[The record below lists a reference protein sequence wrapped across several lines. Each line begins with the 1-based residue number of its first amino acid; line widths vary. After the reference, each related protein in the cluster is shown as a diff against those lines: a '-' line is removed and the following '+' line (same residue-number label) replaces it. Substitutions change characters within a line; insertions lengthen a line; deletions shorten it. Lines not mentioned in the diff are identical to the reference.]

1 MIGGVGMTCGIKR
14 AVSFS
19 LALLLTL
26 SLFCALPAFATGEP
40 ETRFVFDS
48 LTRGETVYPTADAP
62 VELSLAGGAVFTAE
76 GLDLRGGTSNAFYL
90 SLVNSSS
97 ANRIRVTYTYT
108 EGGAPITETAEHALT
123 PYSDA
128 VQRPILAAPHM
139 QNRTVSALQIA
150 FAGDATPEGTVLL
163 RSFFDLNTYLEESQQ
178 HWAAFSVCHYNAEN
192 GTVEIAGSVDYAATV
207 LFAGQ
212 SLALFSLGS
221 DEEFYLSRKTPIAR
235 TGMSLEFSFSVKV
248 DSADDLFARYVV
260 AAVDDQGAGTPLCTP
275 TYPSFSAS
283 APESETGFK
292 GFHTEAL
299 STVLDC
305 APDVE
310 LVDVYL
316 DRLQA
321 AQGEGILYVGEHAYY
336 YFNEGYV
343 TEIDRRVRNLTGIG
357 THVYLRF
364 LIGGDANNIS
374 FADYSDAG
382 LGVVGKLPAVRGLES
397 ERDLYA
403 FTAFLAAR
411 YADDTVGRISGVV
424 LGRSADRA
432 DLYSYADIADFGT
445 YIKLYVDMFDLV
457 AVTVRRHI
465 PDAQIV
471 LPVSDGVWNDTYTSS
486 FEQGNYPTT
495 LFLPSLLSAL
505 QAQILEPQ
513 PFCVMLET
521 SALPD
526 RVSGAAGARYG
537 ADRLG
542 EFVALLHAYGADAPF
557 LSAKLS
563 VSWTPDAALSAS
575 ALRAAYLWYYGALT
589 QNPDATS
596 FFADFSLAEER
607 GVESGAAALSYLA
620 RYIDTDKFDTA
631 AATALTAL
639 GVTSLQELFPELGAA
654 ALRSRT
660 VTTLSLSPSGYG
672 SGAIPAGNYR
682 FCDFT
687 TATGTLGW
695 YGGYGCSDL
704 ALRVSS
710 GNHRSMVARLSG
722 AGDYA
727 DIAYSFA
734 RPVNLSFA
742 PMMCVELAVEGTPE
756 ARYEV
761 QLRLVGDADT
771 VIASAIATEGQNG
784 RFYLDL
790 SGLNYTLST
799 LRSIRITARPL
810 DGNTEDFV
818 LSVSTFDLGSP
829 VLSGAELS
837 ERFGAILQSAVNDG
851 DKTEEK
857 RSYTVPIVVT
867 VIVVLTCAAIL
878 IFLFTRRKS
887 RRAIRPGKTDNYIRK
902 EG

>member
-1 MIGGVGMTCGIKR
+1 MTRGIKR
-14 AVSFS
+14 AISLL

-26 SLFCALPAFATGEP
+26 SLFGALPAFATGEP
-40 ETRFVFDS
+40 QTRFAFGS
-48 LTRGETVYPTADAP
+48 LTRGETVYPTTDAP
-62 VELSLAGGAVFTAE
+62 VELSLSGGAVFTA
-76 GLDLRGGTSNAFYL
+76 GDLHLHGGTSNAFYV

-97 ANRIRVTYTYT
+97 ATRIRVTYTYT
-108 EGGAPITETAEHALT
+108 EGGAPVTETTEHALT
-123 PYSDA
+123 PYSDV
-128 VQRPILAAPHM
+128 VQRPILAAPNM

-163 RSFFDLNTYLEESQQ
+163 RSFFDLNTYLDESQQ
-178 HWAAFSVCHYNAEN
+178 HWAAFSACHYNAES
-192 GTVEIAGSVDYAATV
+192 GTVEIAGEVDYAATV

-212 SLALFSLGS
+212 SLALFSLES

-235 TGMSLEFSFSVKV
+235 AGMSLEFSFSVKV
-248 DSADDLFARYVV
+248 NSADDLFARYVV
-260 AAVDDQGAGTPLCTP
+260 AAVDEQGAGTPLCTP
-275 TYPSFSAS
+275 TYPTFSVT
-283 APESETGFK
+283 APERETGFK

-305 APDVE
+305 APGVE
-310 LVDVYL
+310 MVDVYL

-336 YFNEGYV
+336 YFNEAYV

-364 LIGGDANNIS
+364 LIGGDANNVS
-374 FADYSDAG
+374 FADYSDPG
-382 LGVVGKLPAVRGLES
+382 LGVVGKLPTVRGEDS

-432 DLYSYADIADFGT
+432 DLYSYADAADFGA
-445 YIKLYVDMFDLV
+445 YIKLYVDMLNLV
-457 AVTVRRHI
+457 AVTVRRSI
-465 PDAQIV
+465 PDARVV
-471 LPVSDGVWNDTYTSS
+471 LPVSDSVWNDTLTPS
-486 FEQGNYPTT
+486 FEQGNYPST

-505 QAQILEPQ
+505 KAQILEPQ
-513 PFCVMLET
+513 SFSVMLET

-526 RVSGAAGARYG
+526 RVSGAASALYG

-542 EFVALLHAYGADAPF
+542 EFTALLRTYGAEAPF
-557 LSAKLS
+557 LVSDLF
-563 VSWTPDAALSAS
+563 VSWIPNAAWSAS
-575 ALRAAYLWYYGALT
+575 TMKAAYLWHYAALT
-589 QNPDATS
+589 QNQNVTS
-596 FFADFSLAEER
+596 FIVDFSPAEER
-607 GVESGAAALSYLA
+607 GEESGAAALSYLA
-620 RYIDTDKFDTA
+620 RYVDTDKFDTA

-660 VTTLSLSPSGYG
+660 VTTLSLSAAGYA
-672 SGAIPAGNYR
+672 SGATPAGSYR

-722 AGDYA
+722 AGEYA

-734 RPVNLSFA
+734 RPVDLSFA
-742 PMMCVELAVEGTPE
+742 PLMCVDLAVEGAPG

-771 VIASAIATEGQNG
+771 VIASAIATEGQGG
-784 RFYLDL
+784 RLYLDL
-790 SGLNYTLST
+790 SDRGNALST

-818 LSVSTFDLGSP
+818 LSVSTFDLESTE
-829 VLSGAELS
+829 LSGAELS
-837 ERFGAILQSAVNDG
+837 ERFGAILQSAAKSG
-851 DKTEEK
+851 DEPAEK
-857 RSYTVPIVVT
+857 RNYTVPIVVT
-867 VIVVLTCAAIL
+867 VIVFLACVAIV
-878 IFLFTRRKS
+878 IFLFIRRKS
-887 RRAIRPGKTDNYIRK
+887 RRALRPGKTDNNVRK